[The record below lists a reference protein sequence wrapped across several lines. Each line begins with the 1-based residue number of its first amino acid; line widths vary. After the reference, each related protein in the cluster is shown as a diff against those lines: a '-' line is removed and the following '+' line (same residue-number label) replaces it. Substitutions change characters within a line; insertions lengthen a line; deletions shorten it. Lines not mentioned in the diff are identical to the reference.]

1 MTQVS
6 EQRQSPDRRRKPRGG
21 RRPSDVE
28 GLSPLVMVVG
38 EDQVAVQLAE
48 AVLAKLRFAVT
59 TSRTVDDATRVMPGL
74 RPDIVV
80 ATSSDAGRIR
90 LEAPQHLSVVEMTDA
105 MRADPHVLID
115 AIRGTLR
122 ANMTS

>member
-6 EQRQSPDRRRKPRGG
+6 EQRQSPDRRKRPRGG
-21 RRPSDVE
+21 RRPTDVD

-38 EDQVAVQLAE
+38 DDQVAVQLAE

-74 RPDIVV
+74 KPDIVV
-80 ATSSDAGRIR
+80 AASADAGRIR
-90 LEAPQHLSVVEMTDA
+90 LEAPQHLSVVEMTEA
-105 MRADPHVLID
+105 MRADPLVLIE
-115 AIRGTLR
+115 AIRKTLR
-122 ANMTS
+122 ANTT